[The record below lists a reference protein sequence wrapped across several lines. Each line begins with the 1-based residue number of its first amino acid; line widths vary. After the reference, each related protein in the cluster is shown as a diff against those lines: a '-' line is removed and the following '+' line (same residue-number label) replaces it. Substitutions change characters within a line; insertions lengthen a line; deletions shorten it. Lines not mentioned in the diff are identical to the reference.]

1 MKKTLLFSL
10 LALGSMAYA
19 QKNPLIPSANALVP
33 SAHAITAKPATTT
46 KSLGVTLWSD
56 NFDSIANWT
65 VDNSGQAGID
75 FGWNINNTS
84 DGWWSANGITSTGGG
99 KYAELVNGDPTQ
111 TPGTQALAVTYN
123 LTTAAP
129 INIASLGG
137 TNQVSLTF
145 EQFGARFN
153 DLQSIQ
159 ISTDGTTFF
168 SVGNNLD
175 KPVLSA
181 SGGTAYTNPDVKIIN
196 LATVLPANPGNVWI
210 RFSWTTNY
218 PAQAANAN
226 VWITYGWY
234 IDNVKIV
241 TNPTNDLSITSKYWG
256 TAGLPYFQIPTTQT
270 APIDFEINAF
280 NGGINSQPGV
290 QYSINVNGGAFTS
303 SSPVTTIPS
312 LDTATLTVSNP
323 FTPAAIGNY
332 TVVHALTADST
343 DDVPANNVIAN
354 TAFSVTNYIYARDNG
369 TPAGSTSNGIDGFES
384 GNLFDIWTA
393 QTLKGIDV
401 RMLGGAS
408 GTTVGTEVFV
418 KLYSYDAV
426 LDDFVFESESDPYI
440 VSAADLNVNK
450 MLMLNVPVNLL
461 PNTTYLAV
469 MGAYSQGLRVVN
481 AGTSEPGTSLFFDYV
496 DNLWY
501 YQTGTPWVRMNFNPT
516 IGINEESASIATLVY
531 PNPANEVLNVKMEIN
546 NATTG
551 VIAIYNAAGSK
562 VKETSFNAANGVSV
576 EQVSINDLSAG
587 LYTVKI
593 TTNDGFATRKF
604 TKK

>member
-10 LALGSMAYA
+10 VALSSVAYA
-19 QKNPLIPSANALVP
+19 QKKPLIPSANALVP
-33 SAHAITAKPATTT
+33 SAQAITAKPTTNT

-56 NFDSIANWT
+56 NFDSTANWT

-99 KYAELVNGDPTQ
+99 KYAELVNGDPTL

-129 INIASLGG
+129 INIAALGG
-137 TNQVSLTF
+137 TNQVSLSF

-153 DLQSIQ
+153 DLQDIQ
-159 ISTDGTTFF
+159 ISTDGTNFF

-181 SGGTAYTNPDVKIIN
+181 SGGTPYTNPDVKIIN

-256 TAGLPYFQIPTTQT
+256 TAGLPYFQIPTTQI

-303 SSPVTTIPS
+303 SSPATTIPS

-323 FTPAAIGNY
+323 FTPAALGNY

-369 TPAGSTSNGIDGFES
+369 TPAGSTSNGIDGFEA

-440 VSAADLNVNK
+440 VTAADLNVNK
-450 MLMLNVPVNLL
+450 MLMLNVPVNML

-469 MGAYSQGLRVVN
+469 MGALSQGLRVVN
-481 AGTSEPGTSLFFDYV
+481 AGTSEPGTSLFFDYI
-496 DNLWY
+496 DNVWY
-501 YQTGTPWVRMNFNPT
+501 YQTGTPWVRMNFDPT
-516 IGINEESASIATLVY
+516 IGINEESASIATVVY

-551 VIAIYNAAGSK
+551 VIAIYNTAGSK

-576 EQVSINDLSAG
+576 EQVSINELSAG

>member
-10 LALGSMAYA
+10 VALGSVAYA
-19 QKNPLIPSANALVP
+19 QKKPLIPSANALAP
-33 SAHAITAKPATTT
+33 SSSAITAKPSTDT
-46 KSLGVTLWSD
+46 KTLGVTIWSD
-56 NFDSIANWT
+56 NFDNAANWT
-65 VDNSGQAGID
+65 VDNSGQAGIEY
-75 FGWNINNTS
+75 GWNINNTS

-99 KYAELVNGDPTQ
+99 NYAELVNGDPTQ

-123 LTTAAP
+123 LTTTAP
-129 INIASLGG
+129 INIAALGG
-137 TNQVSLTF
+137 TNQVSLSF

-153 DLQSIQ
+153 DLQDIQ
-159 ISTDGTTFF
+159 ISTDGTNFF

-181 SGGTAYTNPDVKIIN
+181 SGGSPYTNPDVKIIN

-218 PAQAANAN
+218 PNSATNPN

-280 NGGINSQPGV
+280 NGGVNSQSGV

-303 SSPVTTIPS
+303 SSPATTIPS

-332 TVVHALTADST
+332 TVVHALTADSI

-369 TPAGSTSNGIDGFES
+369 TPAGSTSNGTDGFES
-384 GNLFDIWTA
+384 GNLFDIWSA

-418 KLYSYDAV
+418 KLYSIDATTG
-426 LDDFVFESESDPYI
+426 DFVFESESDPYI
-440 VSAADLNVNK
+440 VTAADLNVNK
-450 MLMLNVPVNLL
+450 MLMLNVPVNLVA
-461 PNTTYLAV
+461 NTTYLAV
-469 MGAYSQGLRVVN
+469 MGAYSQGLKVVN
-481 AGTSEPGTSLFFDYV
+481 AGSSEPQTSFFFDYF
-496 DNLWY
+496 DNTWY
-501 YQTGTPWVRMNFNPT
+501 YQTGTPWVRMNFDPT

-546 NATTG
+546 NATAG

>member
-10 LALGSMAYA
+10 MAISAMSYA
-19 QKNPLIPSANALVP
+19 QKKPRVPSANALAP
-33 SAHAITAKPATTT
+33 ASNTITAKPEANT
-46 KSLGVTLWSD
+46 KTLGVTLWSD
-56 NFDSIANWT
+56 NFDNAANWT
-65 VDNSGQAGID
+65 IDNDGQVGIN
-75 FGWNINNTS
+75 FGWNINNVS
-84 DGWWSANGITSTGGG
+84 DGWYFNGINSTGGG
-99 KYAELVNGDPTQ
+99 KYAELVNGDPTL

-129 INIASLGG
+129 INIAALGG
-137 TNQVSLTF
+137 TNQVSLSF
-145 EQFGARFN
+145 EQYGARFN
-153 DLQSIQ
+153 DLQDIQ
-159 ISTDGTTFF
+159 ISTDGTNFF

-181 SGGTAYTNPDVKIIN
+181 SGGSAYSNPDLKTIN
-196 LATVLPANPGNVWI
+196 LGTMLPANPGNVWI

-218 PAQAANAN
+218 PAPPANAN

-256 TAGLPYFQIPTTQT
+256 TAGLNYSQIPVTQT
-270 APIDFEINAF
+270 APIDFEIEAV
-280 NGGINSQPGV
+280 NGGVNSQPGV

-303 SSPVTTIPS
+303 SSPATTIPS

-323 FTPAAIGNY
+323 FTPAALGNY

-343 DDVPANNVIAN
+343 DDVPSNNVIAN
-354 TAFSVTNYIYARDNG
+354 TAFSVTNYIYAHDNG
-369 TPAGSTSNGIDGFES
+369 TPAGSTSDATYPFEV
-384 GNLFDIWTA
+384 GNLFDIWTD

-408 GTTVGTEVFV
+408 GTPVGIEVFV

-426 LDDFVFESESDPYI
+426 LDDFVFESDSDPYI
-440 VSAADLNVNK
+440 VTATDLNVNK
-450 MLMLNVPVNLL
+450 MLILSVPVNLVA
-461 PNTTYLAV
+461 NTTYLAV
-469 MGAYSQGLRVVN
+469 MGAYSQGLKVVN
-481 AGTSEPGTSLFFDYV
+481 AGSSEPGASLNKDES
-496 DNLWY
+496 DNIWY
-501 YQTGTPWVRMNFNPT
+501 YQTGTPWVRMNFDPT
-516 IGINEESASIATLVY
+516 IGINEESASIATVVY

-562 VKETSFNAANGVSV
+562 VKETSFNAANGISV
-576 EQVSINDLSAG
+576 EQVSINELSAG

>member
-10 LALGSMAYA
+10 VALGSMAYA
-19 QKNPLIPSANALVP
+19 QKKPLVPTANALVP
-33 SAHAITAKPATTT
+33 SANAITAKPEPNT
-46 KSLGVTLWSD
+46 KTLGVTLWSD
-56 NFDSIANWT
+56 NFDNAANWT
-65 VDNSGQAGID
+65 VDNSGQAGIEY
-75 FGWNINNTS
+75 GWNINNTS

-99 KYAELVNGDPTQ
+99 NYAELVNGDPTQ

-129 INIASLGG
+129 INIAALGG
-137 TNQVSLTF
+137 TNQVSLQF

-153 DLQSIQ
+153 DLQDIQ
-159 ISTDGTTFF
+159 ISTDGTNFF

-181 SGGTAYTNPDVKIIN
+181 SGGSPYTNPDVKIIN

-218 PAQAANAN
+218 PASATNPN

-280 NGGINSQPGV
+280 NGGINSQSGV

-303 SSPVTTIPS
+303 SSPATTIPS
-312 LDTATLTVSNP
+312 LDTATLTVSTP
-323 FTPAAIGNY
+323 FTPAALGNY

-343 DDVPANNVIAN
+343 DDVPTNNVIAN

-369 TPAGSTSNGIDGFES
+369 TPAGSTSNGTDGFES

-418 KLYSYDAV
+418 KLYSIDATTG
-426 LDDFVFESESDPYI
+426 DFVFESESDPYI
-440 VSAADLNVNK
+440 VTAADLNVNK
-450 MLMLNVPVNLL
+450 MLMLNVPVNLVA
-461 PNTTYLAV
+461 NTTYLAV
-469 MGAYSQGLRVVN
+469 MGAYSQGLKVVN
-481 AGTSEPGTSLFFDYV
+481 AGSSEPQTSFFFDYF
-496 DNLWY
+496 DNTWY
-501 YQTGTPWVRMNFNPT
+501 YQTGTPWVRMNFDPT
-516 IGINEESASIATLVY
+516 IGINEEFASIATLVY

-551 VIAIYNAAGSK
+551 LIAIYNAAGSK
-562 VKETSFNAANGVSV
+562 VKETSFNASNGVSV
-576 EQVSINDLSAG
+576 EQVSINDLSSG

>member
-10 LALGSMAYA
+10 VALGSVAYA
-19 QKNPLIPSANALVP
+19 QKKPLIPSANALAPSSSAMTSKP
-33 SAHAITAKPATTT
+33 SADT
-46 KSLGVTLWSD
+46 KTLGVTIWSD
-56 NFDSIANWT
+56 NFNNAANWT
-65 VDNSGQAGID
+65 VDNSGQAGIEY
-75 FGWNINNTS
+75 GWNINSAS

-99 KYAELVNGDPTQ
+99 NYAELVNVDPTQ

-129 INIASLGG
+129 INITALGG
-137 TNQVSLTF
+137 TNQVSLSF

-153 DLQSIQ
+153 DLQDIQ
-159 ISTDGTTFF
+159 ISTDGTNFF

-196 LATVLPANPGNVWI
+196 LATVLPANPGNIWI

-218 PAQAANAN
+218 PNSATNPN

-280 NGGINSQPGV
+280 NGGVNSQSGV

-303 SSPVTTIPS
+303 SSPATTIPS

-369 TPAGSTSNGIDGFES
+369 TPAGSTSNGTDGFES
-384 GNLFDIWTA
+384 GNLFDIWNA

-418 KLYSYDAV
+418 KLYSVDATTG
-426 LDDFVFESESDPYI
+426 DFVFESESDPYI
-440 VSAADLNVNK
+440 VTAADLNVNK
-450 MLMLNVPVNLL
+450 MLMLNVPVNLVA
-461 PNTTYLAV
+461 NTTYLAV
-469 MGAYSQGLRVVN
+469 MGAYSQGLKVVN
-481 AGTSEPGTSLFFDYV
+481 AGSSEPQTSFFFDYF
-496 DNLWY
+496 DNTWY
-501 YQTGTPWVRMNFNPT
+501 YQTGTPWVRMNFDPT

-546 NATTG
+546 NATAG

>member
-10 LALGSMAYA
+10 VALSSMAYA
-19 QKNPLIPSANALVP
+19 QKKPLVPTANALVP
-33 SAHAITAKPATTT
+33 SANAITAKPETNT
-46 KSLGVTLWSD
+46 KTLGVTLWSD
-56 NFDSIANWT
+56 NFDNAANWT
-65 VDNSGQAGID
+65 VDNSGQSGID
-75 FGWNINNTS
+75 YGWNINNTS

-99 KYAELVNGDPTQ
+99 NYAELVNGDPTL

-129 INIASLGG
+129 INIAALGG
-137 TNQVSLTF
+137 TNQVSLQF

-153 DLQSIQ
+153 DLQDIQ
-159 ISTDGTTFF
+159 ISTDGTNFF

-181 SGGTAYTNPDVKIIN
+181 SGGTPYTNPDMKIIN

-218 PAQAANAN
+218 PASATQPN

-280 NGGINSQPGV
+280 NGGINSQSGV

-303 SSPVTTIPS
+303 SSLATTIPS
-312 LDTATLTVSNP
+312 LDTATLTVSTP
-323 FTPAAIGNY
+323 FTPAALGNY

-343 DDVPANNVIAN
+343 DDVPTNNTIAN

-369 TPAGSTSNGIDGFES
+369 TPAGSTSNGTDGFES

-418 KLYSYDAV
+418 KLYSIDATTG
-426 LDDFVFESESDPYI
+426 DFVFESESDPYI
-440 VSAADLNVNK
+440 VTAADLNVNK
-450 MLMLNVPVNLL
+450 MLMLNVPVNLVA
-461 PNTTYLAV
+461 NTTYLAV
-469 MGAYSQGLRVVN
+469 MGAYSQGLKVVN
-481 AGTSEPGTSLFFDYV
+481 AGTSEPQTSFFFDYF
-496 DNLWY
+496 DNTWY
-501 YQTGTPWVRMNFNPT
+501 YQTGTPWVRMNFDPT

-551 VIAIYNAAGSK
+551 LIAIYNAAGSK
-562 VKETSFNAANGVSV
+562 VKETSFNASNGVSV
-576 EQVSINDLSAG
+576 EQVSINDLSSG

>member
-10 LALGSMAYA
+10 VALGSMAYA

-33 SAHAITAKPATTT
+33 SAQAITAKPATTT

-137 TNQVSLTF
+137 TNQVSLEF

-153 DLQSIQ
+153 DLQDIQ

-181 SGGTAYTNPDVKIIN
+181 SGGTPYTNPDLKIIN
-196 LATVLPANPGNVWI
+196 LATVLPANPGNIWI
-210 RFSWTTNY
+210 RFSWTTNF

-280 NGGINSQPGV
+280 NGGINSQSGV

-303 SSPVTTIPS
+303 SSPATTIPS

-343 DDVPANNVIAN
+343 DDVPANNAIAN

-426 LDDFVFESESDPYI
+426 LDDFIFESESDPYI

>member
-1 MKKTLLFSL
+1 
-10 LALGSMAYA
+10 
-19 QKNPLIPSANALVP
+19 
-33 SAHAITAKPATTT
+33 
-46 KSLGVTLWSD
+46 
-56 NFDSIANWT
+56 

-99 KYAELVNGDPTQ
+99 NYAELVNGDPTQ

-123 LTTAAP
+123 LTTASP
-129 INIASLGG
+129 INIAALGG
-137 TNQVSLTF
+137 TNQVSLEF

-153 DLQSIQ
+153 DLQDIQ
-159 ISTDGTTFF
+159 ISTDGITFF

-181 SGGTAYTNPDVKIIN
+181 SGGAPFTNPDLKTIN
-196 LATVLPANPGNVWI
+196 LATILPANPGNVWI
-210 RFSWTTNY
+210 RFSWTTNF

-256 TAGLPYFQIPTTQT
+256 TAGLPYYQIPTTQT
-270 APIDFEINAF
+270 APIDFEIAAF
-280 NGGINSQPGV
+280 NGGINNQTGV
-290 QYSINVNGGAFTS
+290 EYSINVNGGAFTS
-303 SSPVTTIPS
+303 SSPSTTINS
-312 LDTATLTVSNP
+312 LDTATLTVANS

-343 DDVPANNVIAN
+343 DDVPANNAIAN

-369 TPAGSTSNGIDGFES
+369 TPAGSTSNGADGFES

-418 KLYSYDAV
+418 KLYSVDATTG
-426 LDDFVFESESDPYI
+426 DFVFESESDPYI
-440 VSAADLNVNK
+440 VTAADLNVNK
-450 MLMLNVPVNLL
+450 MLMLNVPVNML

-469 MGAYSQGLRVVN
+469 MGAYSQGLKVVN
-481 AGTSEPGTSLFFDYV
+481 AGSSEPQTCFFFDYF
-496 DNLWY
+496 DNTWY
-501 YQTGTPWVRMNFNPT
+501 YQTGTPWVRLNFDPT
-516 IGINEESASIATLVY
+516 IGINEETASIATLVY

-562 VKETSFNAANGVSV
+562 VKETSFNAANGISV

>member
-10 LALGSMAYA
+10 VALGSMAYA
-19 QKNPLIPSANALVP
+19 QKKPLVPAANALVP
-33 SAHAITAKPATTT
+33 SANAITAKPETNT
-46 KSLGVTLWSD
+46 KTLGVTLWSD
-56 NFDSIANWT
+56 NFDNAANWT
-65 VDNSGQAGID
+65 VDNSGQSGID
-75 FGWNINNTS
+75 YGWNINNTS

-99 KYAELVNGDPTQ
+99 NYAELVNGDPTL

-129 INIASLGG
+129 INIAALGG
-137 TNQVSLTF
+137 TNQVSLQF

-153 DLQSIQ
+153 DLQDIQ
-159 ISTDGTTFF
+159 ISTDGTNFF

-175 KPVLSA
+175 KSVLSA
-181 SGGTAYTNPDVKIIN
+181 SGGTPYTNPDMKIIN

-218 PAQAANAN
+218 PASATNPN

-280 NGGINSQPGV
+280 NGGVNSQTGV

-303 SSPVTTIPS
+303 SSPATTIPS
-312 LDTATLTVSNP
+312 LDTATLTVSTP
-323 FTPAAIGNY
+323 FTPAALGNY

-343 DDVPANNVIAN
+343 DDVPTNNVIAN

-369 TPAGSTSNGIDGFES
+369 TPAGSTSNGTDGFES

-418 KLYSYDAV
+418 KLYSIDATTG
-426 LDDFVFESESDPYI
+426 DFVFESESDPYI
-440 VSAADLNVNK
+440 VTAADLNVNK
-450 MLMLNVPVNLL
+450 MLMLNVPVNLVA
-461 PNTTYLAV
+461 NTTYLAV
-469 MGAYSQGLRVVN
+469 MGAYSQGLKVVN
-481 AGTSEPGTSLFFDYV
+481 AGSSEPQTSFFFDYF
-496 DNLWY
+496 DNTWY
-501 YQTGTPWVRMNFNPT
+501 YQTGTPWVRMNFDPM

-562 VKETSFNAANGVSV
+562 VKETSFNASNGVSV

>member
-10 LALGSMAYA
+10 VALGSVAYA
-19 QKNPLIPSANALVP
+19 QKKPLIPSANALAP
-33 SAHAITAKPATTT
+33 SSSAITAKPSTDT
-46 KSLGVTLWSD
+46 KTLGVTIWSD
-56 NFDSIANWT
+56 NFDNAANWT
-65 VDNSGQAGID
+65 VDNSGQAGIEY
-75 FGWNINNTS
+75 GWNINNTS

-99 KYAELVNGDPTQ
+99 NYAELVNGDPTQ

-123 LTTAAP
+123 LTTTAP
-129 INIASLGG
+129 INIAALGG
-137 TNQVSLTF
+137 TNQVSLSF

-153 DLQSIQ
+153 DLQDIQ
-159 ISTDGTTFF
+159 ISTDGTNFF

-181 SGGTAYTNPDVKIIN
+181 SGGSPYTNPDVKIIN

-210 RFSWTTNY
+210 RFSWTTNF

-280 NGGINSQPGV
+280 NGGVNSQSGV

-303 SSPVTTIPS
+303 SSPATTIPS

-332 TVVHALTADST
+332 SVVHALTADST

-369 TPAGSTSNGIDGFES
+369 TPAGSTSNGTDGFES
-384 GNLFDIWTA
+384 GNLFDIWSA

-418 KLYSYDAV
+418 KLYSIDATTG
-426 LDDFVFESESDPYI
+426 DFVFESESDPYI
-440 VSAADLNVNK
+440 VTAADLNVNK
-450 MLMLNVPVNLL
+450 MLMLNVPVNLVA
-461 PNTTYLAV
+461 NTTYLAV
-469 MGAYSQGLRVVN
+469 MGAYSQGLKVVN
-481 AGTSEPGTSLFFDYV
+481 AGSSEPQTSFFFDYF
-496 DNLWY
+496 DNTWY
-501 YQTGTPWVRMNFNPT
+501 YQTGTPWVRMNFDPT

-546 NATTG
+546 NATAG
-551 VIAIYNAAGSK
+551 VISIYNSAGSK
-562 VKETSFNAANGVSV
+562 VKETAFNAANGVSV

>member
-10 LALGSMAYA
+10 VALGSVAYA
-19 QKNPLIPSANALVP
+19 QKKPLIPSANALAP
-33 SAHAITAKPATTT
+33 SSSAMTAKPSTDT
-46 KSLGVTLWSD
+46 KTLGVTIWSD
-56 NFDSIANWT
+56 NFDNAANWT

-99 KYAELVNGDPTQ
+99 NYAELVNGDPTQ

-153 DLQSIQ
+153 DLQYIQ

-181 SGGTAYTNPDVKIIN
+181 SGGTPYTNPDVKTIN
-196 LATVLPANPGNVWI
+196 LATVLPANPGNIWI
-210 RFSWTTNY
+210 RFSWTTNF
-218 PAQAANAN
+218 PAQAPNAN

-280 NGGINSQPGV
+280 NGGINSQSGV

-303 SSPVTTIPS
+303 SSPATTIPS

-369 TPAGSTSNGIDGFES
+369 TPAGYTSRGIDGFEV

-418 KLYSYDAV
+418 KLYSYDAG
-426 LDDFVFESESDPYI
+426 LNDFVFESESDPYI
-440 VSAADLNVNK
+440 VTAADLNVNK

-469 MGAYSQGLRVVN
+469 MGSLSQGLRVVN
-481 AGTSEPGTSLFFDYV
+481 AGTSEPGTSLIFDYV
-496 DNLWY
+496 DNTWY
-501 YQTGTPWVRMNFNPT
+501 YQTATPWVRMNFDPT

>member
-1 MKKTLLFSL
+1 MKKSLLFSL
-10 LALGSMAYA
+10 VALGSMAYA
-19 QKNPLIPSANALVP
+19 QKKPLIPTANALVP
-33 SAHAITAKPATTT
+33 SAHAITAKPAANT

-56 NFDSIANWT
+56 NFDNAANWT

-99 KYAELVNGDPTQ
+99 NYAELVNGDPTQ

-123 LTTAAP
+123 LTTANP
-129 INIASLGG
+129 INIAALGG
-137 TNQVSLTF
+137 TNQVSLVF

-153 DLQSIQ
+153 DLQDIQ

-181 SGGTAYTNPDVKIIN
+181 SGGAPFTNPDLKTIN
-196 LATVLPANPGNVWI
+196 LATILPANPGNVWI
-210 RFSWTTNY
+210 RFSWTTNF

-256 TAGLPYFQIPTTQT
+256 TAGLPYYQIPTTQT
-270 APIDFEINAF
+270 APIDFEIAAF
-280 NGGINSQPGV
+280 NGGINNQTGV
-290 QYSINVNGGAFTS
+290 EYSINVNGGAFTS
-303 SSPVTTIPS
+303 SSPSTTINS
-312 LDTATLTVSNP
+312 LDTATLTVANS

-343 DDVPANNVIAN
+343 DDVPANNAIAN

-369 TPAGSTSNGIDGFES
+369 TPAGSTSNGADGFES

-418 KLYSYDAV
+418 KLYSVDATTG
-426 LDDFVFESESDPYI
+426 DFVFESESDPYI
-440 VSAADLNVNK
+440 VTAADLNVNK
-450 MLMLNVPVNLL
+450 MLMLNVPVNML

-481 AGTSEPGTSLFFDYV
+481 AGSSEPQTCFFFDYF
-496 DNLWY
+496 DNTWY
-501 YQTGTPWVRMNFNPT
+501 YQTGTPWVRLNFDPT
-516 IGINEESASIATLVY
+516 IGINEETASIATLVY

-562 VKETSFNAANGVSV
+562 VKETSFNAANGISV

>member
-10 LALGSMAYA
+10 VALGSVAYA
-19 QKNPLIPSANALVP
+19 QKKPLIPSANALAP
-33 SAHAITAKPATTT
+33 SSSAMTAKPSTDT
-46 KSLGVTLWSD
+46 KTLGVTIWSD
-56 NFDSIANWT
+56 NFDNAANWT
-65 VDNSGQAGID
+65 VDNSGQAGIEY
-75 FGWNINNTS
+75 GWNINNTS

-99 KYAELVNGDPTQ
+99 NYAELVNGDPTQ

-123 LTTAAP
+123 LTTTAP
-129 INIASLGG
+129 INIAALGG
-137 TNQVSLTF
+137 TNQVSLSF

-153 DLQSIQ
+153 DLQDIQ
-159 ISTDGTTFF
+159 ISTDGTNFF

-181 SGGTAYTNPDVKIIN
+181 SGGSPYTNPDVKIIN

-210 RFSWTTNY
+210 RFSWTTNF

-280 NGGINSQPGV
+280 NGGVNSQSGV

-303 SSPVTTIPS
+303 SSPATTIPS

-332 TVVHALTADST
+332 SVVHALTADST

-369 TPAGSTSNGIDGFES
+369 TPAGSTSNGTDGFES
-384 GNLFDIWTA
+384 GNLFDIWSA

-418 KLYSYDAV
+418 KLYSIDATTG
-426 LDDFVFESESDPYI
+426 DFVFESESDPYI
-440 VSAADLNVNK
+440 VTAADLNVNK
-450 MLMLNVPVNLL
+450 MLMLNVPVNLVA
-461 PNTTYLAV
+461 NTTYLAV
-469 MGAYSQGLRVVN
+469 MGAYSQGLKVVN
-481 AGTSEPGTSLFFDYV
+481 AGSSEPQTSFFFDYF
-496 DNLWY
+496 DNTWY
-501 YQTGTPWVRMNFNPT
+501 YQTGTPWVRMNFDPT

-546 NATTG
+546 NATAG
-551 VIAIYNAAGSK
+551 VISIYNSAGSK
-562 VKETSFNAANGVSV
+562 VKETAFNAANGVSV

>member
-10 LALGSMAYA
+10 VAISAMTYA
-19 QKNPLIPSANALVP
+19 QKKPLVPSANALAP
-33 SAHAITAKPATTT
+33 ASNTMTAKPEANT
-46 KSLGVTLWSD
+46 KTLGVTLWSD
-56 NFDSIANWT
+56 NFDNATNWT
-65 VDNSGQAGID
+65 VDNSGQTGIEY
-75 FGWNINNTS
+75 GWNINNVS
-84 DGWWSANGITSTGGG
+84 DGWYSANGINSTGGG
-99 KYAELVNGDPTQ
+99 NYAELVNGDPTV

-129 INIASLGG
+129 INIAALGG
-137 TNQVSLTF
+137 TNQVSLQF
-145 EQFGARFN
+145 EQYGARFN
-153 DLQSIQ
+153 DLQDIQ
-159 ISTDGTTFF
+159 ISTDGTNFF

-181 SGGTAYTNPDVKIIN
+181 SGGSAYSNPDVKIIN
-196 LATVLPANPGNVWI
+196 LATVLPANPGNVWV
-210 RFSWTTNY
+210 RFSWTTNF
-218 PAQAANAN
+218 PASGANPN

-256 TAGLPYFQIPTTQT
+256 TAGLPYYQIPTTQT
-270 APIDFEINAF
+270 AQIDFEINAF
-280 NGGINSQPGV
+280 NGGINSQSGV

-303 SSPVTTIPS
+303 SSPATTIPS

-323 FTPAAIGNY
+323 FTPAALGNY

-343 DDVPANNVIAN
+343 DDVPSNNVIAN

-369 TPAGSTSNGIDGFES
+369 TPAGSTSNGTDGFES
-384 GNLFDIWTA
+384 GNLFDIWMA

-418 KLYSYDAV
+418 KLYSIDPNTG
-426 LDDFVFESESDPYI
+426 DFVFESESDPYI
-440 VSAADLNVNK
+440 VTATDLNVNK
-450 MLMLNVPVNLL
+450 MLKLNVPVNLVA
-461 PNTTYLAV
+461 NTTYLAV
-469 MGAYSQGLRVVN
+469 MGAYSQGLKVVN
-481 AGTSEPGTSLFFDYV
+481 AGSSEPQTSFFFDYF
-496 DNLWY
+496 DNTWY
-501 YQTGTPWVRMNFNPT
+501 YQTSTPWVRMNFDPT
-516 IGINEESASIATLVY
+516 IGINEESANIATLVY
-531 PNPANEVLNVKMEIN
+531 PNPANEVLNVKMELN
-546 NATTG
+546 NATPG

-562 VKETSFNAANGVSV
+562 VKETSFNMANGIAI

>member
-10 LALGSMAYA
+10 VALGSMAYA
-19 QKNPLIPSANALVP
+19 QKKPLVPTANALVP
-33 SAHAITAKPATTT
+33 SANAITAKPETNT
-46 KSLGVTLWSD
+46 KTLGVTLWSD
-56 NFDSIANWT
+56 NFDNAANWT
-65 VDNSGQAGID
+65 VDNSGQAGIEY
-75 FGWNINNTS
+75 GWNINNAS

-99 KYAELVNGDPTQ
+99 NYAELVNGDPTQ

-129 INIASLGG
+129 INITALGG
-137 TNQVSLTF
+137 TSQVSLEF

-153 DLQSIQ
+153 DLQDIQ
-159 ISTDGTTFF
+159 ISTDGTNFF

-181 SGGTAYTNPDVKIIN
+181 SGGTPFTNPDVKIIN

-210 RFSWTTNY
+210 RFSWTTNF
-218 PAQAANAN
+218 PAQPANAN

-280 NGGINSQPGV
+280 NGGINSQSGV

-303 SSPVTTIPS
+303 SSPATTIPS

-323 FTPAAIGNY
+323 FTPAALGNY

-343 DDVPANNVIAN
+343 DDVPTNNVIAN

-369 TPAGSTSNGIDGFES
+369 TPAGSTSNGTDGFES
-384 GNLFDIWTA
+384 GNLFDIWNA

-418 KLYSYDAV
+418 KLYSIDATTG
-426 LDDFVFESESDPYI
+426 DFVFESESDPYI
-440 VSAADLNVNK
+440 VTAADLNVNK
-450 MLMLNVPVNLL
+450 MLMLNVPVNLV

-469 MGAYSQGLRVVN
+469 MGAYSQGLRVVS
-481 AGTSEPGTSLFFDYV
+481 AGTSEPQTSFFFDYF
-496 DNLWY
+496 DNTWY
-501 YQTGTPWVRMNFNPT
+501 YQTGTPWVRMNFDPT

-562 VKETSFNAANGVSV
+562 VKETSFNASNGVSV

>member
-10 LALGSMAYA
+10 VALGSMAYA
-19 QKNPLIPSANALVP
+19 QKKPLVPTANALVP
-33 SAHAITAKPATTT
+33 SANAITAKPETNT
-46 KSLGVTLWSD
+46 KTLGVTLWSD
-56 NFDSIANWT
+56 NFDNAANWT
-65 VDNSGQAGID
+65 VDNSGQAGIEY
-75 FGWNINNTS
+75 GWNINNTS

-99 KYAELVNGDPTQ
+99 NYAELVNGDPTQ

-129 INIASLGG
+129 INIAALGG
-137 TNQVSLTF
+137 TNQVSLQF

-153 DLQSIQ
+153 DLQDIQ
-159 ISTDGTTFF
+159 ISTDGTNFF

-181 SGGTAYTNPDVKIIN
+181 SGGSPFTNPDVKIIN

-218 PAQAANAN
+218 PASATNPN

-280 NGGINSQPGV
+280 NGGINSQSGV

-312 LDTATLTVSNP
+312 LDTATLTVSTP
-323 FTPAAIGNY
+323 FTPTALGNY

-343 DDVPANNVIAN
+343 DDVPSNNTIAN

-369 TPAGSTSNGIDGFES
+369 TPAGSTSNGTDGFES

-418 KLYSYDAV
+418 KLYSVDATTG
-426 LDDFVFESESDPYI
+426 DFVFESESDPYI
-440 VSAADLNVNK
+440 VTAADLNVNK
-450 MLMLNVPVNLL
+450 MLMLNVPVNLVA
-461 PNTTYLAV
+461 NTTYLAV
-469 MGAYSQGLRVVN
+469 MGAYSQGLKVVN
-481 AGTSEPGTSLFFDYV
+481 AGSSEPQTSFFFDYF
-496 DNLWY
+496 DNTWY
-501 YQTGTPWVRMNFNPT
+501 YQTGTPWVRMNFDPT

-531 PNPANEVLNVKMEIN
+531 PNPANDVLNVKMEIN
-546 NATTG
+546 NATSG

-562 VKETSFNAANGVSV
+562 VQETSFNASNGISV
-576 EQVSINDLSAG
+576 EQLSINDLSAG

>member
-10 LALGSMAYA
+10 VALGSVAYA
-19 QKNPLIPSANALVP
+19 QKKPLIPSANALAPSSSAMTSKP
-33 SAHAITAKPATTT
+33 SADT
-46 KSLGVTLWSD
+46 KTLGVTIWSD
-56 NFDSIANWT
+56 NFNNAANWT
-65 VDNSGQAGID
+65 VDNSGQAGIEY
-75 FGWNINNTS
+75 GWNINSAS

-99 KYAELVNGDPTQ
+99 NYAELVNGDPTQ

-129 INIASLGG
+129 INITALGG
-137 TNQVSLTF
+137 TNQVSLSF

-153 DLQSIQ
+153 DLQDIQ
-159 ISTDGTTFF
+159 ISTDGTNFF

-196 LATVLPANPGNVWI
+196 LATVLPANPGNIWI

-218 PAQAANAN
+218 PNSATNPN

-280 NGGINSQPGV
+280 NGGVNSQSGV

-303 SSPVTTIPS
+303 SSPATTIPS

-369 TPAGSTSNGIDGFES
+369 TPAGSTSNGTDGFES
-384 GNLFDIWTA
+384 GNLFDIWNA

-418 KLYSYDAV
+418 KLYSVDATTG
-426 LDDFVFESESDPYI
+426 DFVFESESDPYI
-440 VSAADLNVNK
+440 VTAADLNVNK
-450 MLMLNVPVNLL
+450 MLMLNVPVNLVA
-461 PNTTYLAV
+461 NTTYLAV
-469 MGAYSQGLRVVN
+469 MGAYSQGLKVVN
-481 AGTSEPGTSLFFDYV
+481 AGSSEPQTSFFFDYF
-496 DNLWY
+496 DNTWY
-501 YQTGTPWVRMNFNPT
+501 YQTGTPWVRMNFDPT

-546 NATTG
+546 NATAG

>member
-10 LALGSMAYA
+10 VALSSMAYA
-19 QKNPLIPSANALVP
+19 QKKPLVPTANALVP
-33 SAHAITAKPATTT
+33 SANAITAKPETNT
-46 KSLGVTLWSD
+46 KTLGVTLWSD
-56 NFDSIANWT
+56 NFDNAANWT
-65 VDNSGQAGID
+65 VDNSGQSGID
-75 FGWNINNTS
+75 YGWNINNTS

-99 KYAELVNGDPTQ
+99 NYAELVNGDPTL

-129 INIASLGG
+129 INIAALGG
-137 TNQVSLTF
+137 TNQVSLQF

-153 DLQSIQ
+153 DLQDIQ
-159 ISTDGTTFF
+159 ISTDGTNFF

-181 SGGTAYTNPDVKIIN
+181 SGGTPYTNPDMKIIN

-218 PAQAANAN
+218 PASATQPN

-280 NGGINSQPGV
+280 NGGINSQSGV

-303 SSPVTTIPS
+303 SSPATTIPS
-312 LDTATLTVSNP
+312 LDTATLTVSTP
-323 FTPAAIGNY
+323 FTPAALGNY

-343 DDVPANNVIAN
+343 DDVPTNNSIAN

-369 TPAGSTSNGIDGFES
+369 TPAGSTSNGTDGFES

-418 KLYSYDAV
+418 KLYSIDATTG
-426 LDDFVFESESDPYI
+426 DFVFESESDPYI
-440 VSAADLNVNK
+440 VTAADLNVNK
-450 MLMLNVPVNLL
+450 MLMLNVPVNLVA
-461 PNTTYLAV
+461 NTTYLAV
-469 MGAYSQGLRVVN
+469 MGAYSQGLKVVN
-481 AGTSEPGTSLFFDYV
+481 AGTSEPQTSFFFDYF
-496 DNLWY
+496 DNTWY
-501 YQTGTPWVRMNFNPT
+501 YQTGTPWVRMNFDPT

-562 VKETSFNAANGVSV
+562 VKETSFNASNGVSV
-576 EQVSINDLSAG
+576 EQVSINDLSSG

>member
-10 LALGSMAYA
+10 VALGSMAYA
-19 QKNPLIPSANALVP
+19 QKKPLVPTANALIPSSN
-33 SAHAITAKPATTT
+33 AITAKPETNT
-46 KSLGVTLWSD
+46 KTLGVTLWSD
-56 NFDSIANWT
+56 NFDNAANWT
-65 VDNSGQAGID
+65 VDNSGQAGIEY
-75 FGWNINNTS
+75 GWNINNAS

-99 KYAELVNGDPTQ
+99 NYAELVNGDPSLS
-111 TPGTQALAVTYN
+111 PGTQALAVTYN

-129 INIASLGG
+129 INIAALGG
-137 TNQVSLTF
+137 TNQISLEF

-153 DLQSIQ
+153 DLQDIQ
-159 ISTDGTTFF
+159 ISTDGTNFF

-181 SGGTAYTNPDVKIIN
+181 SGGTPYTNPDVKIIN

-218 PAQAANAN
+218 PNLATNPN

-280 NGGINSQPGV
+280 NGGVNSQSGV

-303 SSPVTTIPS
+303 SSPATTIPS
-312 LDTATLTVSNP
+312 LDTATLTVSTP
-323 FTPAAIGNY
+323 FTPAALGNY

-343 DDVPANNVIAN
+343 DDVPTNNVIAN

-369 TPAGSTSNGIDGFES
+369 TPAGSTSNGTDGFES

-418 KLYSYDAV
+418 KLYSIDATTG
-426 LDDFVFESESDPYI
+426 DFVFESESDPYI
-440 VSAADLNVNK
+440 VTAADLNVNK
-450 MLMLNVPVNLL
+450 MLMLNVPVNLVA
-461 PNTTYLAV
+461 NTTYLAV
-469 MGAYSQGLRVVN
+469 MGAYSQGLKVVN
-481 AGTSEPGTSLFFDYV
+481 AGTSEPQTSFFFDYF
-496 DNLWY
+496 DNTWY
-501 YQTGTPWVRMNFNPT
+501 YQTGTPWVRMNFDPT
-516 IGINEESASIATLVY
+516 IGINEESAGIATLVY

-551 VIAIYNAAGSK
+551 LIAIYNAAGSK
-562 VKETSFNAANGVSV
+562 VKETSFNASNGVSV
-576 EQVSINDLSAG
+576 EQVSINDLSTG

>member
-10 LALGSMAYA
+10 VALGSVAYA
-19 QKNPLIPSANALVP
+19 QKKPLIPSANALAPSSSAMTSKP
-33 SAHAITAKPATTT
+33 SADT
-46 KSLGVTLWSD
+46 KTLGVTIWSD
-56 NFDSIANWT
+56 NFNNAANWT
-65 VDNSGQAGID
+65 VDNSGQAGIEY
-75 FGWNINNTS
+75 GWNINSAS

-99 KYAELVNGDPTQ
+99 NYAELVNGDPTQ

-129 INIASLGG
+129 INITALGG
-137 TNQVSLTF
+137 TNQVSLSF

-153 DLQSIQ
+153 DLQDIQ
-159 ISTDGTTFF
+159 ISTDGTNFF

-196 LATVLPANPGNVWI
+196 LATVLPANPGNIWI

-218 PAQAANAN
+218 PNSATNPN

-280 NGGINSQPGV
+280 NGGVNSQSGV

-303 SSPVTTIPS
+303 SSPATTIPS

-369 TPAGSTSNGIDGFES
+369 TPAGSTSNGTDGFES
-384 GNLFDIWTA
+384 GNLFDIWNA

-418 KLYSYDAV
+418 KLYSVDATTG
-426 LDDFVFESESDPYI
+426 DFVFESESDPYI
-440 VSAADLNVNK
+440 VTAADLNVNK
-450 MLMLNVPVNLL
+450 MLMLNVPVNLVA
-461 PNTTYLAV
+461 NTTYLAV
-469 MGAYSQGLRVVN
+469 MGAYSQGLKVVN
-481 AGTSEPGTSLFFDYV
+481 AGSSEPQTSFFFDYF
-496 DNLWY
+496 DNTWY
-501 YQTGTPWVRMNFNPT
+501 YQTGTPWVRMNFDPT
-516 IGINEESASIATLVY
+516 IGITEESASIATLVY

-546 NATTG
+546 NATAG

>member
-10 LALGSMAYA
+10 VALGSMAYA
-19 QKNPLIPSANALVP
+19 QKKPLVPTANALVP
-33 SAHAITAKPATTT
+33 SANAITAKPEPNT
-46 KSLGVTLWSD
+46 KTLGVTLWSD
-56 NFDSIANWT
+56 NFDNAANWT
-65 VDNSGQAGID
+65 VDNSGQAGIEY
-75 FGWNINNTS
+75 GWNINNTS

-99 KYAELVNGDPTQ
+99 NYAELVNGDPTQ

-129 INIASLGG
+129 INIAALGG
-137 TNQVSLTF
+137 TNQVSLQF

-153 DLQSIQ
+153 DLQDIQ
-159 ISTDGTTFF
+159 ISTDGTNFF

-181 SGGTAYTNPDVKIIN
+181 SGGSPYTNPDVKIIN

-218 PAQAANAN
+218 PASATNPN

-280 NGGINSQPGV
+280 NGGINSQSGV

-303 SSPVTTIPS
+303 SSPATTIPS
-312 LDTATLTVSNP
+312 LDTATLTVSTP
-323 FTPAAIGNY
+323 FTPAALGNY

-343 DDVPANNVIAN
+343 DDVPTNNVIAN

-369 TPAGSTSNGIDGFES
+369 TPAGSTSNGTDGFES

-418 KLYSYDAV
+418 KLYSIDATTG
-426 LDDFVFESESDPYI
+426 DFVFESESDPYI
-440 VSAADLNVNK
+440 VTAADLNVNK
-450 MLMLNVPVNLL
+450 MLMLNVPVNLVA
-461 PNTTYLAV
+461 NTTYLAV
-469 MGAYSQGLRVVN
+469 MGAYSQGLKVVN
-481 AGTSEPGTSLFFDYV
+481 AGSSEPQTSFFFDYF
-496 DNLWY
+496 DNTWY
-501 YQTGTPWVRMNFNPT
+501 YQTGTPWVRMNFDPT
-516 IGINEESASIATLVY
+516 IGINEEFASIATLVY

-551 VIAIYNAAGSK
+551 LIAIYNAAGSK
-562 VKETSFNAANGVSV
+562 VKETSFNASNGLSV
-576 EQVSINDLSAG
+576 EQVSINELSAG

>member
-10 LALGSMAYA
+10 VAIGSVAYA
-19 QKNPLIPSANALVP
+19 QKKPLIPSANALAP
-33 SAHAITAKPATTT
+33 SSSAITAKPSTDT
-46 KSLGVTLWSD
+46 KTLGVTLWSD
-56 NFDSIANWT
+56 NFDNAANWT
-65 VDNSGQAGID
+65 VDNSGQAGIEY
-75 FGWNINNTS
+75 GWNINNTS

-99 KYAELVNGDPTQ
+99 NYAELVNGDPTQ

-129 INIASLGG
+129 INISALGG
-137 TNQVSLTF
+137 TNQVSLSF

-153 DLQSIQ
+153 DLQDIQ
-159 ISTDGTTFF
+159 ISTDGTNFF
-168 SVGNNLD
+168 SVGDNLD

-181 SGGTAYTNPDVKIIN
+181 SGGSPYTNPDVKIIN

-218 PAQAANAN
+218 PNSATNPN

-256 TAGLPYFQIPTTQT
+256 TAGLPYYQIPTTQT

-280 NGGINSQPGV
+280 NGGVNSQSGV

-303 SSPVTTIPS
+303 SSPATTIPS

-369 TPAGSTSNGIDGFES
+369 TPAGSTSNGTDGFES
-384 GNLFDIWTA
+384 GNLFDIWSA

-418 KLYSYDAV
+418 KLYSVDATTG
-426 LDDFVFESESDPYI
+426 DFVFESESDPYI
-440 VSAADLNVNK
+440 VTAADLNVNK
-450 MLMLNVPVNLL
+450 MMMLNVPVNLVA
-461 PNTTYLAV
+461 NTTYLAV
-469 MGAYSQGLRVVN
+469 MGAYSQGLKVVN
-481 AGTSEPGTSLFFDYV
+481 AGSSEPQTSFFFDYF
-496 DNLWY
+496 DNTWY
-501 YQTGTPWVRMNFNPT
+501 YQTGTPWVRMNFDPT
-516 IGINEESASIATLVY
+516 IGITEESASIATLVY

-546 NATTG
+546 NATAG
-551 VIAIYNAAGSK
+551 VIAIYNATGSK
-562 VKETSFNAANGVSV
+562 VKETPFNAANGVSV

>member
-10 LALGSMAYA
+10 VALGSMAYA
-19 QKNPLIPSANALVP
+19 QKKPLVPTANALVP
-33 SAHAITAKPATTT
+33 SANAITAKPETNT
-46 KSLGVTLWSD
+46 KTLGVTLWSD
-56 NFDSIANWT
+56 NFDNAANWT
-65 VDNSGQAGID
+65 VDNSGQSGID

-99 KYAELVNGDPTQ
+99 NYAELVNGDPTQ

-129 INIASLGG
+129 INIAALGG
-137 TNQVSLTF
+137 TNQVSLEF

-153 DLQSIQ
+153 DLQDIQ
-159 ISTDGTTFF
+159 ISTDGTNFF

-218 PAQAANAN
+218 PASATNPN

-280 NGGINSQPGV
+280 NGGINSQSGV

-303 SSPVTTIPS
+303 SSPATTIPS

-323 FTPAAIGNY
+323 FTPAALGNY

-343 DDVPANNVIAN
+343 DDVPTNNTISN

-369 TPAGSTSNGIDGFES
+369 TPAGSTSNGTDGFES

-418 KLYSYDAV
+418 KLYSIDATTG
-426 LDDFVFESESDPYI
+426 DFVFESESDPYI
-440 VSAADLNVNK
+440 VTAADLNVNK
-450 MLMLNVPVNLL
+450 MLMLNVPVNLVA
-461 PNTTYLAV
+461 NTTYLAV
-469 MGAYSQGLRVVN
+469 MGAYSQGLKVVN
-481 AGTSEPGTSLFFDYV
+481 AGSSEPQTSFFFDYF
-496 DNLWY
+496 DNTWY
-501 YQTGTPWVRMNFNPT
+501 YQTGTPWVRMNFDPT

-562 VKETSFNAANGVSV
+562 VKETSFNASNGVSV
-576 EQVSINDLSAG
+576 EQVSINDLSSG

>member
-1 MKKTLLFSL
+1 MKKSLLFSL
-10 LALGSMAYA
+10 VALGSMAYA
-19 QKNPLIPSANALVP
+19 QKKPLVPTANALVP
-33 SAHAITAKPATTT
+33 SAHAITAKPAANT

-56 NFDSIANWT
+56 NFDNAANWT

-99 KYAELVNGDPTQ
+99 NYAELVNGDPTQ

-123 LTTAAP
+123 LTTANP
-129 INIASLGG
+129 INIAALGG
-137 TNQVSLTF
+137 TNQVSLEF

-153 DLQSIQ
+153 DLQDIQ

-181 SGGTAYTNPDVKIIN
+181 SGGAPFTNPDLKTIN
-196 LATVLPANPGNVWI
+196 LATILPANPGNVWI
-210 RFSWTTNY
+210 RFSWTTNF
-218 PAQAANAN
+218 PAQAAVAN

-256 TAGLPYFQIPTTQT
+256 TAGLPYYQIPTTQT
-270 APIDFEINAF
+270 APIDFEIAAF
-280 NGGINSQPGV
+280 NGGINNQTGV
-290 QYSINVNGGAFTS
+290 EYSINVNGGAFTS
-303 SSPVTTIPS
+303 SSPSTTINS
-312 LDTATLTVSNP
+312 LDTATLTVANS

-343 DDVPANNVIAN
+343 DDVPANNAIAN

-369 TPAGSTSNGIDGFES
+369 TPAGSTSNGADGFES

-418 KLYSYDAV
+418 KLYSVDATTG
-426 LDDFVFESESDPYI
+426 DFVFESESDPYI
-440 VSAADLNVNK
+440 VTAADLNVNK
-450 MLMLNVPVNLL
+450 MLMLNVPVNML

-469 MGAYSQGLRVVN
+469 MGAYSQGLKVVN
-481 AGTSEPGTSLFFDYV
+481 AGSSEPQTCFFFDYF
-496 DNLWY
+496 DNTWY
-501 YQTGTPWVRMNFNPT
+501 YQTGTPWVRLNFDPT
-516 IGINEESASIATLVY
+516 IGINEETASIATLVY

-551 VIAIYNAAGSK
+551 VIAIYNTAGSK

>member
-10 LALGSMAYA
+10 VALGSMAYA
-19 QKNPLIPSANALVP
+19 QKKPLVPTANALVP
-33 SAHAITAKPATTT
+33 SANAITAKPETNT
-46 KSLGVTLWSD
+46 KTLGVTLWSD
-56 NFDSIANWT
+56 NFDNAANWT
-65 VDNSGQAGID
+65 VDNSGQSGID

-99 KYAELVNGDPTQ
+99 NYAELVNGDPTQ

-129 INIASLGG
+129 INIAALGG
-137 TNQVSLTF
+137 TNQVSLEF

-153 DLQSIQ
+153 DLQDIQ
-159 ISTDGTTFF
+159 ISTDGTNFF

-218 PAQAANAN
+218 PASATNPN

-280 NGGINSQPGV
+280 NGGINSQSGV

-303 SSPVTTIPS
+303 SSPATTIPS

-323 FTPAAIGNY
+323 FTPAALGNY

-343 DDVPANNVIAN
+343 DDVPINNTISN

-369 TPAGSTSNGIDGFES
+369 TPAGSTSNGTDGFES

-418 KLYSYDAV
+418 KLYSIDATTG
-426 LDDFVFESESDPYI
+426 DFVFESESDPYI
-440 VSAADLNVNK
+440 VTAADLNVNK
-450 MLMLNVPVNLL
+450 MLMLNVPVNLV

-481 AGTSEPGTSLFFDYV
+481 AGSSEPQTSFFFDYF
-496 DNLWY
+496 DNTWY
-501 YQTGTPWVRMNFNPT
+501 YQTGTPWVRMNFDPT

-562 VKETSFNAANGVSV
+562 VKETSFNASNGVSV

>member
-10 LALGSMAYA
+10 VALGSVAYA
-19 QKNPLIPSANALVP
+19 QKKPLIPSANALAPSSSAMTSKP
-33 SAHAITAKPATTT
+33 SADT
-46 KSLGVTLWSD
+46 KTLGVTIWSD
-56 NFDSIANWT
+56 NFDNAANWT
-65 VDNSGQAGID
+65 VDNSGQAGIEY
-75 FGWNINNTS
+75 GWNINNAS

-99 KYAELVNGDPTQ
+99 NYAELVNGDPTQ

-129 INIASLGG
+129 INIAALGG
-137 TNQVSLTF
+137 TNQVSLEF

-153 DLQSIQ
+153 DLQDIQ
-159 ISTDGTTFF
+159 ISTDGTNFF

-181 SGGTAYTNPDVKIIN
+181 SGGSPYTNPDVKSIN

-210 RFSWTTNY
+210 RFSWTTNF

-280 NGGINSQPGV
+280 NGGINSQSGV

-303 SSPVTTIPS
+303 SSPATTIPS

-343 DDVPANNVIAN
+343 DDVPANNTIAN

-369 TPAGSTSNGIDGFES
+369 TPAGSTSNGTDGFES
-384 GNLFDIWTA
+384 GNLFDIWNA

-408 GTTVGTEVFV
+408 GTTVGTTVFV

-426 LDDFVFESESDPYI
+426 LDDFVFESESDLYI
-440 VSAADLNVNK
+440 VTAADLNVNK

-469 MGAYSQGLRVVN
+469 MGAYDQGLRVVT
-481 AGTSEPGTSLFFDYV
+481 AGSSEPQTSFFFDYF
-496 DNLWY
+496 DNTWY
-501 YQTGTPWVRMNFNPT
+501 YQTATPWVRMNFDPT

-531 PNPANEVLNVKMEIN
+531 PNPANEVLNIIMEIN
-546 NATTG
+546 NATAG

-562 VKETSFNAANGVSV
+562 VKETAFNAANGVSV

>member
-1 MKKTLLFSL
+1 MKKSLLFSL
-10 LALGSMAYA
+10 VALGSMAYA
-19 QKNPLIPSANALVP
+19 QKKPLVPTANALVP
-33 SAHAITAKPATTT
+33 SAHAITAKPAAIT

-56 NFDSIANWT
+56 NFDSLSNWT

-99 KYAELVNGDPTQ
+99 NYAELVNGDPTQ

-123 LTTAAP
+123 LTTASP
-129 INIASLGG
+129 INIAALGG
-137 TNQVSLTF
+137 TNQVSLEF

-153 DLQSIQ
+153 DLQDIQ
-159 ISTDGTTFF
+159 ISTDGITFF

-181 SGGTAYTNPDVKIIN
+181 SGGAPFTNPDLKTIN
-196 LATVLPANPGNVWI
+196 LATILPANPGNVWI
-210 RFSWTTNY
+210 RFSWTTNF

-256 TAGLPYFQIPTTQT
+256 TAGLPYYQIPTTQT
-270 APIDFEINAF
+270 APIDFEIAAF
-280 NGGINSQPGV
+280 NGGINNQTGV
-290 QYSINVNGGAFTS
+290 EYSINVNGGAFTS
-303 SSPVTTIPS
+303 SSPSTTINS
-312 LDTATLTVSNP
+312 LDTATLTVANS

-343 DDVPANNVIAN
+343 DDVPANNAIAN

-369 TPAGSTSNGIDGFES
+369 TPAGSTSNGADGFES

-408 GTTVGTEVFV
+408 GTTVETEVFV
-418 KLYSYDAV
+418 KLYSVDATTG
-426 LDDFVFESESDPYI
+426 DFVFESESDPYI
-440 VSAADLNVNK
+440 VTAADLNVNK
-450 MLMLNVPVNLL
+450 MLMLNVPVNML

-469 MGAYSQGLRVVN
+469 MGAYSQGLKVVN
-481 AGTSEPGTSLFFDYV
+481 AGSSEPQTCFFFDYF
-496 DNLWY
+496 DNTWY
-501 YQTGTPWVRMNFNPT
+501 YQTGTPWVRLNFDPT
-516 IGINEESASIATLVY
+516 IGINEETASIATLVY

-562 VKETSFNAANGVSV
+562 VKETSFNAANGISV